1 MKLAVPARVRGAIAW
16 RLHRLF
22 GDRLVYGTLLIA
34 AKYWRSAMRNTV
46 HIAVV
51 GSAGKTT
58 AKELML
64 GMLAGSGR
72 GVGNPGSFNNIE
84 EIAMAMLRVRPWHK
98 HFVTE
103 LSEDRPGMMERTLG
117 LLRPRIGIVTVVRD
131 DHLSAYASRDALA
144 QEISKLVSALPAN
157 GTAVL
162 NVDDERVAHMASAC
176 IANVITVGT
185 SPHALLRAEDISSN
199 WPNRLQLTLAAG
211 TDRVRLQ
218 TQLCGTHWL
227 PSVLGAIGGGLA
239 MGLTLAEC
247 AVGIA
252 TVAPFEGRMQP
263 VTTADGVTF
272 IRDDFKAPLWSLD
285 SGFEFM
291 ESAIAARKI
300 IVIGEISDIASQKAL
315 RYAKV
320 TSRALEVADI
330 VIVVGPWATS
340 ALKAKRPGAKG
351 ALSVFT
357 EVRDAAAFV
366 NATARPGDLIL
377 LKGTA
382 KQDHL
387 LRIIMAREQDVA
399 CWRDD
404 CQRMSFCDVC
414 PDRTK
419 PSGPPPLLQ
428 ARTALQASDHSAL
441 QESLAAHDAEQLI
454 VGLGNPGPQY
464 ARTPHNVGYQVVDH
478 LAATLQLAWDEQPDV
493 WIARGRYAGLP
504 VCLVKVR
511 LDMNLIGGGLK
522 RLAQRMDFNPAQCV
536 LVFDD
541 TSLPA
546 GSIRARQRGSAGGHK
561 GVASVLA
568 AFQTDAFRRIKVGVA
583 PSDPTVDRIEY
594 VLRPI
599 ASQDLEPLGRA
610 VKAAEA
616 RLIEMLVRAGKAVD
630 SSTLSCLDPI
640 EI

>member
-377 LKGTA
+377 LKGTT

-387 LRIIMAREQDVA
+387 LRIVMSREQDVN

-404 CQRMSFCDVC
+404 CQRQSFCDAC
-414 PDRTK
+414 PDRTT
-419 PSGPPPLLQ
+419 PSGAPILVQ
-428 ARTALQASDHSAL
+428 AVAETSSPSASFSSH
-441 QESLAAHDAEQLI
+441 AAHAAEQII
-454 VGLGNPGPQY
+454 VGLGNPGQQY
-464 ARTPHNVGYQVVDH
+464 QGTPHNMGYEVLDQ
-478 LAATLQLAWDEQPDV
+478 LAATLQLTWEQQADAWM
-493 WIARGRYAGLP
+493 ARGQFQELP
-504 VCLVKVR
+504 VCLVKIQ
-511 LDMNLIGGGLK
+511 LAMNLTGGGLK
-522 RLAQRMDFNPAQCV
+522 RLAERMAFDATQCV

-541 TSLPA
+541 VTQPS
-546 GSIRARQRGSAGGHK
+546 GTIRVRQSGSAGGHN
-561 GVASVLA
+561 GVASILA
-568 AFQTDAFRRIKVGVA
+568 AFQSDAFRRVKVGVA
-583 PSDPTVDRIEY
+583 PVDPTVNRSEY
-594 VLRPI
+594 VLKP
-599 ASQDLEPLGRA
+599 LEPGGRDA
-610 VKAAEA
+610 VAKGLRAAEA
-616 RLIEMLVRAGKAVD
+616 RLVAMLERGSKAFEGEPG
-630 SSTLSCLDPI
+630 SSRHPVEL
-640 EI
+640 

>member
-366 NATARPGDLIL
+366 NATACPGDLIL

-387 LRIIMAREQDVA
+387 LRIILARRQEVA

-404 CQRMSFCDVC
+404 CKRMLFCDRC
-414 PDRTK
+414 PDRLT
-419 PSGPPPLLQ
+419 PSGAPPEIQ
-428 ARTALQASDHSAL
+428 TAAALQMPSPFVAYQDPP
-441 QESLAAHDAEQLI
+441 AHAMEHVI

-464 ARTPHNVGYQVVDH
+464 VGTPHNVGRQVVDQ
-478 LAATLQLAWDEQPDV
+478 LAASLQMVWDQQPGAS
-493 WIARGRYAGLP
+493 IARGRYQGQP
-504 VCLVKVR
+504 VCLVKVE
-511 LDMNLIGGGLK
+511 LAMNLIGGGLK
-522 RLAQRMDFNPAQCV
+522 SLAGRMAFGAEQCV

-541 TSLPA
+541 MNLPL
-546 GSIRARQRGSAGGHK
+546 GTVKSRLSGSAGGHR
-561 GVASVLA
+561 GVASILE
-568 AFQTDAFRRIKVGVA
+568 AFQTSAFRRVKVGVA
-583 PSDPTVDRIEY
+583 PAGAAVNRLEY
-594 VLRPI
+594 VLRPFDL
-599 ASQDLEPLGRA
+599 ASQA
-610 VKAAEA
+610 IMTKAISNSAA
-616 RLIEMLVRAGKAVD
+616 RVLQMLSD
-630 SSTLSCLDPI
+630 SETQQSIKVTTVSS
-640 EI
+640 